1 MLTAWPF
8 PLKRQPWYE
17 HMSVE
22 SDGSMRPCERGA
34 SLSSTSRPS
43 QGGLLLVRHIYV
55 GVTAADLGVMGSKDT
70 CGSTCLPNI
79 ARPCQHLA

>member
-1 MLTAWPF
+1 
-8 PLKRQPWYE
+8 
-17 HMSVE
+17 MSVE

-34 SLSSTSRPS
+34 SLSSTSSPS
-43 QGGLLLVRHIYV
+43 QGEPLQVRHVYV
-55 GVTAADLGVMGSKDT
+55 GVTAADLDVLESKDT

>member
-1 MLTAWPF
+1 
-8 PLKRQPWYE
+8 
-17 HMSVE
+17 MSVE

-43 QGGLLLVRHIYV
+43 QVGLLLVGHIYIHMYI
-55 GVTAADLGVMGSKDT
+55 GVTAAGCDVMGSKNT
-70 CGSTCLPNI
+70 CESTYLPNI